1 MPLRDII
8 NACGCADDRMHQAR
22 QAKPLLQ
29 AVNAQHQCKVKW
41 RASRFGHR
49 CVRHYERQQ
58 IAPRHDLVHFF
69 EQDLFARAP
78 GAEIESEVC
87 LLHAVK
93 ARNLR
98 ASIEVIGV
106 GF

>member
-1 MPLRDII
+1 MR
-8 NACGCADDRMHQAR
+8 R
-22 QAKPLLQ
+22 
-29 AVNAQHQCKVKW
+29 
-41 RASRFGHR
+41 
-49 CVRHYERQQ
+49 YERQQ

-69 EQDLFARAP
+69 EQDLLARAP

-87 LLHAVK
+87 LFHAVK

-98 ASIEVIGV
+98 ASIEVTGV

>member
-1 MPLRDII
+1 
-8 NACGCADDRMHQAR
+8 
-22 QAKPLLQ
+22 LL
-29 AVNAQHQCKVKW
+29 
-41 RASRFGHR
+41 
-49 CVRHYERQQ
+49 
-58 IAPRHDLVHFF
+58 
-69 EQDLFARAP
+69 ARAP

-87 LLHAVK
+87 LFHTVK